1 MGLCQRLALLRGAA
15 DRRRGDVG
23 GRERGDH
30 GGGFGG
36 RRAARAKRV
45 AGFFLHPDRVSHVAG
60 RHFIGLFARAGDG
73 RAAAA
78 FAVAPQPLVGEAGG
92 CLRPGSPVLGQRLAL
107 LRGAG
112 DLPTRRASGRERGDH
127 GGGFGGRR
135 PARATR
141 VAGSLLHPERVAHV
155 SGRWHVGLAG
165 GAGDVRAA
173 GAFAVALLPL
183 VAVARGAVAPFAV
196 LLGERLALL
205 RGAGDARRRRVGGR
219 RARGLGRVARVQRHL
234 VFVDGGFAKR
244 VAGTGGV
251 AVGVVVA

>member
-1 MGLCQRLALLRGAA
+1 
-15 DRRRGDVG
+15 
-23 GRERGDH
+23 

-36 RRAARAKRV
+36 RRAARATRV
-45 AGFFLHPDRVSHVAG
+45 AGCFLHPERVSHVGG
-60 RHFIGLFARAGDG
+60 RHFVGLVARAGDG

-112 DLPTRRASGRERGDH
+112 DRGR
-127 GGGFGGRR
+127 GFVGRLRSFGEHDGRR
-135 PARATR
+135 FGARGSARTAG
-141 VAGSLLHPERVAHV
+141 VARRLLHPERVYHV
-155 SGRWHVGLAG
+155 SVRGDVAIVA

-173 GAFAVALLPL
+173 AAFAVALLPL

-244 VAGTGGV
+244 VAGT
-251 AVGVVVA
+251 